1 MESKSVIEFYS
12 QSSMLT
18 SVESSMVPP
27 VGSYISIRKK
37 VWRIGKVTFAVD
49 YSDEN
54 VLRIMR
60 CNVDLDEI

>member
-12 QSSMLT
+12 QSFMLT

-27 VGSYISIRKK
+27 VGSYVSIRKK

-60 CNVDLDEI
+60 CNVDLDET